1 MLGAMALKGWARCL
15 DSVAD
20 ILRRGAW
27 YPILEETAE
36 HVVLDVHEKRIRMSR
51 ADLQVRLTPPDHWSI
66 VVRTGVL
73 RPTLGGNK
81 DQPVTQ
87 TYAVCPSCNERQEF
101 NGRPTSLR
109 CTRCGKDASVDWTV
123 TC

>member
-1 MLGAMALKGWARCL
+1 MVNRGWARCL

-27 YPILEETAE
+27 YRIIEETPDE
-36 HVVLDVHEKRIRMSR
+36 HFVVEVGTRPVRVSRHDVR
-51 ADLQVRLTPPDHWSI
+51 VRLSPPDSWSV

-73 RPTLGGNK
+73 RPTLGGSR
-81 DQPVTQ
+81 TSLHT
-87 TYAVCPSCNERQEF
+87 TYAVCPGCRERQEF
-101 NGRPTSLR
+101 TGRPESMKCLR
-109 CTRCGKDASVDWTV
+109 CGATAPVDWTE